1 MSKSNFDYSKSVLIL
16 ERTVPTIESLVID
29 LPDEIVLANEGGDS
43 WSCYDVL
50 GHLIHG
56 EKTDWIP
63 RLDIIL
69 NAEDKR
75 FEPFDRFA
83 QERDSAGK
91 SFEQL
96 LVEFNTLRADNI
108 SKLRGFNLT
117 SEDFGKEGI
126 HPEFGPVTIEN
137 LLSAWTVHD
146 LGHIYQMSRVIA
158 KQFKDGC
165 GPWPK
170 YLRILTD

>member
-1 MSKSNFDYSKSVLIL
+1 MTDFNLPKCIDIL
-16 ERTVPTIESLVID
+16 ERTVPTIESLVTG
-29 LPDEIVLANEGGDS
+29 LPAEIVNTNEGGDS

-83 QERDSAGK
+83 QERDSVGK

-96 LVEFNTLRADNI
+96 LVEFKTLRVENI
-108 SKLRGFNLT
+108 SKLRAFNLT

-137 LLSAWTVHD
+137 LLSAWTAHD